1 MSMLT
6 KSTLYFWFSTP
17 NKTLMNM
24 NTEVMEEADVN
35 GGEDKCHDPTLP
47 YDATKLHPLLLF
59 WLRDPG

>member
-1 MSMLT
+1 
-6 KSTLYFWFSTP
+6 
-17 NKTLMNM
+17 M

-35 GGEDKCHDPTLP
+35 GGEDNKSHDPTLL